1 MQSPK
6 PRSAVRRLRISGQT
20 AGLNRRP
27 HDFPSTAIRSVAA
40 HGHLHERT
48 PQTIQYQPDFTP
60 QNRQVSPPRINAPCR
75 ISPHT
80 RISSKFF
87 PIILSHQETTLH
99 NTHKKIRFLTGEAIF
114 LRLQKLLYTSI
125 FATSTV
131 CSEYRNSRVIGSCCE
146 LRMFLRSSQYVLSAL
161 DAASRN
167 PGRFFRTR
175 ARRPLIRSE
184 RHFLIAGI
192 GKIWSYVQGVLFSLS
207 DSYSSGR

>member
-80 RISSKFF
+80 RIS
-87 PIILSHQETTLH
+87 
-99 NTHKKIRFLTGEAIF
+99 
-114 LRLQKLLYTSI
+114 LLYTSI